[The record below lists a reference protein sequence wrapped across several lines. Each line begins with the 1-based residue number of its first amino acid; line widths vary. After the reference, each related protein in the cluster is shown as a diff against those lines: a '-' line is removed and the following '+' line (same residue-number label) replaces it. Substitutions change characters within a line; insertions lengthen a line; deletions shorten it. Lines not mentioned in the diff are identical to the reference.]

1 MAFLWCLNR
10 ELEKPIMLVYYYYN
24 LQVRAG
30 RPRLDVAYG
39 VSSGVSW
46 GKAGPCKDSQVRGGA
61 GRNVQ
66 ALKP

>member
-1 MAFLWCLNR
+1 
-10 ELEKPIMLVYYYYN
+10 MLVYYYYN

-46 GKAGPCKDSQVRGGA
+46 GKAGPCKDTQVRGG
-61 GRNVQ
+61 GGKEYTSTK
-66 ALKP
+66 ALTHS